1 MIYGSYQEAIEVA
14 LREDARLYEP
24 SSMFRRDSPFFSG
37 KNPPVIAGDAN
48 ARDVGWIPGLER
60 SPGWGNG
67 NPFQYSCLENPMN
80 RGGWQA
86 TVQEGSKSW
95 TKLSNWMQAHTH
107 THPGLEDVSNKF
119 MGASF

>member
-1 MIYGSYQEAIEVA
+1 MSIKIKSSKLIYGSYQEAIEVA

-60 SPGWGNG
+60 SPG
-67 NPFQYSCLENPMN
+67 
-80 RGGWQA
+80 
-86 TVQEGSKSW
+86 
-95 TKLSNWMQAHTH
+95 
-107 THPGLEDVSNKF
+107 
-119 MGASF
+119 